1 MVGIATLPRG
11 IGRQQARKDRGSAMD
26 TTATTQWLGT
36 RRRRIY
42 LMRHGEVDYFDALGK
57 PFKLDTVGLN
67 AEGRMQ
73 AQDAARDLAKVPLDR
88 VVASCLARSVET
100 AQLVVYQRNLIV
112 ENRDD
117 LREIEP
123 GRLADLTKKTPDEI
137 ERMFLG
143 ALAADLGP
151 ATRFLDGETFA
162 AVRCRVQ
169 RCYLELL
176 AEPKWTQMLV
186 VAHGVVNRM
195 VLADVLGLPYSGLG
209 ALEQDAGCINVI
221 DVDDAGHGLVRLLNY
236 TPANPVKS
244 GMELTTLERLYLQ
257 FCQRCPK
264 PSA

>member
-1 MVGIATLPRG
+1 MVTPAT
-11 IGRQQARKDRGSAMD
+11 QQ
-26 TTATTQWLGT
+26 WFGT

-42 LMRHGEVDYFDALGK
+42 LMRHGEVDYFDILGK
-57 PFKLDTVGLN
+57 PCKLDKLGLN
-67 AEGRMQ
+67 AEGRLQ
-73 AQDAARDLAKVPLDR
+73 AQDAARELAKVPLDR

-100 AQLVVYQRNLIV
+100 ANLVVHQRNLIV
-112 ENRDD
+112 ENRDE

-123 GRLADLTKKTPDEI
+123 GRLADLAQKTPDQV
-137 ERMFLG
+137 ERLFLG
-143 ALAADLGP
+143 ALAADLEP

-162 AVRCRVQ
+162 SLRDRVLRCFH
-169 RCYLELL
+169 ELL
-176 AEPKWTQMLV
+176 ADPKWLQLLI

-195 VLADVLGLPYSGLG
+195 LLAQVLGLPFSGLG

-236 TPANPVKS
+236 TPANPVKA

-257 FCQRCPK
+257 FCQRCPR

>member
-1 MVGIATLPRG
+1 
-11 IGRQQARKDRGSAMD
+11 MD
-26 TTATTQWLGT
+26 TRATGKWLGI

-42 LMRHGEVDYFDALGK
+42 LMRHGEVDYFDAAGK
-57 PFKLDTVGLN
+57 PFKLETLGLN
-67 AEGRMQ
+67 AEGRLQ
-73 AQDAARDLAKVPLDR
+73 AQDAARELAKVPLDR

-100 AQLVVYQRNLIV
+100 ANLVVHQRNLIV
-112 ENRDD
+112 ENRHE

-123 GRLADLTKKTPDEI
+123 GRLADLARKTPDEI
-137 ERMFLG
+137 ERLFLG
-143 ALAADLGP
+143 ALASDLGP

-162 AVRCRVQ
+162 SLRDRVMQ
-169 RCYLELL
+169 CYHELL
-176 AEPKWTQMLV
+176 ADPKWLQMLV

-195 VLADVLGLPYSGLG
+195 LLAHVLALPFSGLG

-221 DVDDAGHGLVRLLNY
+221 DVDDGGHGLVRLLNY